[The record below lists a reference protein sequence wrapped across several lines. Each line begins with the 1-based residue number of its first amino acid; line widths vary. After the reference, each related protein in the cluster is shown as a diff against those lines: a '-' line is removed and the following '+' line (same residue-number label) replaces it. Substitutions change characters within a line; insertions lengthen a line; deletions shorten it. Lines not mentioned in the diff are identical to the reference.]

1 MSEVNADLDGD
12 AVSQASHI
20 SQASHTGVS
29 SVIFIMR
36 WSGLW
41 SLWPFW
47 LPLFDRSGVFIGEE
61 QWRLTSRHRCISSLC
76 LCVTLH
82 FVTVLEWSKIIY
94 SPCMSTHT
102 PPFLSLPSILL
113 VPPPPSSVFLS
124 FLLKRKMNVFW
135 GDHSSPVISLSLWLA
150 VKKHLNAHQQNNSH
164 FHACL
169 HSGSSH

>member
-1 MSEVNADLDGD
+1 MNGSGDGD
-12 AVSQASHI
+12 GISRASQ
-20 SQASHTGVS
+20 TGGTS
-29 SVIFIMR
+29 LIFIIS

-47 LPLFDRSGVFIGEE
+47 LLLFDRSSVFKGEE
-61 QWRLTSRHRCISSLC
+61 RWRLTFCHRCISTHC
-76 LCVTLH
+76 LRVTLH
-82 FVTVLEWSKIIY
+82 LVTVLEWSKIIY

-102 PPFLSLPSILL
+102 PPSCLYLPSYSY
-113 VPPPPSSVFLS
+113 PPLPPSSVFLS
-124 FLLKRKMNVFW
+124 FLPKRKMNAFW
-135 GDHSSPVISLSLWLA
+135 EDHSSPVISLSLWLA